1 MAAGM
6 TMVAQW
12 LLDCSREFAAR
23 AEELDA
29 LDRVLGD
36 GDHGTNMERGFA
48 AAETLN
54 LDELSHAAEA
64 LRHVG
69 MALVQSVGGASGPL
83 FGTFFLRVGANWEG
97 PLSTSGLARSVR
109 SGVDGVQ
116 TRGKA
121 EAGDKTMI
129 DALLPAAESLEA
141 SAASGEELAV
151 ALEKAASAAEAG
163 RDATVDMV
171 ARRGRAAL
179 KADES
184 VGEVDPGAVSIAL
197 ILRTAVRHIR

>member
-6 TMVAQW
+6 TMVAEW

-97 PLSTSGLARSVR
+97 P
-109 SGVDGVQ
+109 
-116 TRGKA
+116 
-121 EAGDKTMI
+121 
-129 DALLPAAESLEA
+129 
-141 SAASGEELAV
+141 
-151 ALEKAASAAEAG
+151 
-163 RDATVDMV
+163 
-171 ARRGRAAL
+171 RAPRA
-179 KADES
+179 
-184 VGEVDPGAVSIAL
+184 
-197 ILRTAVRHIR
+197 